1 MPKQRNNKH
10 KKSILELITAVVLSS
25 LLTLLPLFSL
35 VSQKN
40 DVYADGFS
48 NADIILLE
56 AIKNGLKKC
65 IDNGFLKK
73 TEIPNSND
81 LKAEKLYNNTGDV
94 RKENFVALPYRY
106 GTGNTLSDGGV
117 SCKEL
122 FEGFS
127 GGASNSFN
135 TYLQLGGSGAPT
147 ITNGT
152 DPTERK
158 NAFLEALGYS
168 SDESGNKQATCGK
181 LVYSVVKGT
190 ISTTNF
196 TNTIC
201 VSTDAEGNIV
211 SSRGAGK
218 NLNEDDFTDKGGA
231 SNQNL
236 TLKYED
242 GAITLKVDTSKDVG
256 NCTLGPAKVY
266 SSQKIKNGNSRT
278 NAKDLFNNFFD
289 SIPANSLSD
298 AHSEVIG
305 SSNDFDVNGAPAVH
319 GGCVP
324 KTLKKE
330 LKADSVLV
338 RTSESKSSVSAENTS
353 TNSDSSDESGN
364 KQATCGKLVYSVVKG
379 TISTT
384 NFTNTICVST
394 DAEGNIV
401 SSRGAGKNLNEDDFT
416 DKGGASNQ
424 NLTLKYEDGAITLKV
439 DTSKDVG
446 NCTLGPA
453 KVYSSQKIKNGN
465 SRTNA
470 KDLFNNFFDSI
481 PANSLS
487 DAHSE
492 VIGSSNDFDVNGAP
506 AVHGGC
512 VPKTLKKELKAD
524 SVLVRTSESKSSVSA
539 ENTSTNSD
547 LNAAMGKHYKYTGS
561 PDYDKLMKILVPN
574 YSAPDDNT
582 TALASAYNWFYLLN
596 DVFNGIS
603 VDNSIKCNKTQPSNG
618 IYLKYYNRSDDDPEK
633 FEEEYCALDEA
644 ALNQKNTTVIMSDG
658 EAGKVNG
665 ALRSSSG
672 VMIGLLTAR
681 DVLDNLNRLDLP
693 SLCAQDGSF
702 PLCRAN
708 PSECQE
714 DPTKED
720 CRNANNASE
729 TGEDGQNGEQA
740 VCMQNAGA
748 LGWIICP
755 LMYGIRDAANGLFEK
770 AVTPLLRVHES
781 VLTGLNSN
789 SNSPMYQA
797 WSFFRNV
804 ANIMFVIAMLFV
816 IFSQITGFGI
826 DNYGIKKILP
836 KLIVTAIIVNFS
848 YIICGIFVDLSNI
861 FGEGI
866 KNIFESVAGST
877 TATTEK
883 LGENVAALINEVVG
897 MIATVA
903 AAGGAAALGLTAVNA
918 VTSGSL
924 LTIIFPILA
933 FIGSALMAAFFAML
947 MLGLRQALIIIMI
960 VVSPVAFV
968 LYAIPNTN
976 GLFKKWFQLFKTLL
990 MLFPVFCFM
999 VGGGFLVSNIIIK
1012 ADSDI
1017 FMKIIGGLI
1026 SIAPYFAVPSMTKN
1040 AMKGFDGAVA
1050 GLGTLQQKANNAG
1063 TSINKKITNSDAM
1076 KDSMQ
1081 NAQIGKMQRYVDKYS
1096 DKDVSKLASWKKRRL
1111 SNAVGFLNKDG
1122 RKNAAVGAAMREYA
1136 YNNSQENV
1144 DRINAAEINA
1154 LNDTVKSDLMSSYK
1168 SENLS
1173 NLDALKQLKD
1183 AQGYDYS
1190 TGTTEANRDND
1201 NRIRALSSYLASTK
1215 EGQKTLDQYM
1225 SGGYV
1230 KKDAS
1235 GNVIESVSMG
1245 NSSKRAMAVMGRNM
1259 VDNHANLRDK
1269 YQVAFDQFD
1278 NMRGN
1283 QKIEDM
1289 TSAADGKTLDS
1300 GFDAS
1305 LSNVVKRMDLD
1316 DENKLGKQDFEKLY
1330 KEAKIGPT
1338 SLTFK
1343 PGSDQYKKLQGLA
1356 DARIK
1361 QLKSDTTLISGLSD
1375 EEKKF
1380 LSLYSTGNVDAS
1392 TISNVLYMKDAS
1404 GTVTGTI
1411 EQS

>member
-25 LLTLLPLFSL
+25 LLTLSPLFSL

-81 LKAEKLYNNTGDV
+81 LKAKKLYNNTGDV

-147 ITNGT
+147 ITNRT

-190 ISTTNF
+190 ISTANF

-298 AHSEVIG
+298 AHSEVID
-305 SSNDFDVNGAPAVH
+305 STNDFDANGAPAVH

-324 KTLKKE
+324 KTLKE
-330 LKADSVLV
+330 
-338 RTSESKSSVSAENTS
+338 
-353 TNSDSSDESGN
+353 
-364 KQATCGKLVYSVVKG
+364 
-379 TISTT
+379 
-384 NFTNTICVST
+384 
-394 DAEGNIV
+394 
-401 SSRGAGKNLNEDDFT
+401 
-416 DKGGASNQ
+416 
-424 NLTLKYEDGAITLKV
+424 
-439 DTSKDVG
+439 
-446 NCTLGPA
+446 
-453 KVYSSQKIKNGN
+453 
-465 SRTNA
+465 
-470 KDLFNNFFDSI
+470 
-481 PANSLS
+481 
-487 DAHSE
+487 
-492 VIGSSNDFDVNGAP
+492 
-506 AVHGGC
+506 
-512 VPKTLKKELKAD
+512 ELKAD

-729 TGEDGQNGEQA
+729 TEEDGQNGEQA
-740 VCMQNAGA
+740 ACMQNAGA

-755 LMYGIRDAANGLFEK
+755 LMYGIRDAANGIFQN
-770 AVTPLLRVHES
+770 AVSPLLRVHES
-781 VLTGLNSN
+781 ILTGLSSS

-861 FGEGI
+861 IGEGI
-866 KNIFESVAGST
+866 KNILESVAGST
-877 TATTEK
+877 TTATEK
-883 LGENVAALINEVVG
+883 LGDNVVG
-897 MIATVA
+897 VINTLIGALAAVGA
-903 AAGGAAALGLTAVNA
+903 AAGGLTIAGAAISNA
-918 VTSGSL
+918 VVSGSL
-924 LTIIFPILA
+924 LTVIFPILA
-933 FIGSALMAAFFAML
+933 FVGSALMAGFFAML

-960 VVSPVAFV
+960 VISPVAFV

-1012 ADSDI
+1012 GSKDF
-1017 FMKIIGGLI
+1017 FMTIIGGLI

-1040 AMKGFDGAVA
+1040 AMKGFDGAIA

-1081 NAQIGKMQRYVDKYS
+1081 NAQIGKMQRYVDKYRGT
-1096 DKDVSKLASWKKRRL
+1096 DVSKLQPWQKRRL
-1111 SNAVGFLNKDG
+1111 SSAVGFLNKDG
-1122 RKNAAVGAAMREYA
+1122 RKTAAIGAAMKEYD

-1144 DRINAAEINA
+1144 DRINTAEMNA

-1168 SENLS
+1168 SGNLS
-1173 NLDALKQLKD
+1173 TDEAISQLNV

-1190 TGTTEANRDND
+1190 TGTAEANRDND

-1215 EGQKTLDQYM
+1215 DGQKALDEFM
-1225 SGGYV
+1225 STGRYNG
-1230 KKDAS
+1230 KTMS
-1235 GNVIESVSMG
+1235 TIMG
-1245 NSSKRAMAVMGRNM
+1245 NSSKRAKAVMGRNM
-1259 VDNHANLRDK
+1259 IDNHANLRDK
-1269 YQVAFDQFD
+1269 YQVAFDQFE
-1278 NMRGN
+1278 NMRGSGE
-1283 QKIEDM
+1283 IESM
-1289 TSAADGKTLDS
+1289 TDATNGQAAPGQALNSEFKD
-1300 GFDAS
+1300 S
-1305 LSNVVKRMDLD
+1305 LSNVAGRMDLD
-1316 DENKLGKQDFEKLY
+1316 DENKLGKQDFRKFYNEKNGVSS
-1330 KEAKIGPT
+1330 AVFGT
-1338 SLTFK
+1338 SDTEF
-1343 PGSDQYKKLQGLA
+1343 KKLQGLA

-1380 LSLYSTGNVDAS
+1380 LSLYSTGGVDAS
-1392 TISNVLYMKDAS
+1392 TISNVLYMKDAG

>member
-25 LLTLLPLFSL
+25 LLTLSPLFSL

-190 ISTTNF
+190 ISTANF

-298 AHSEVIG
+298 AHSKVIG
-305 SSNDFDVNGAPAVH
+305 SSNDFYVNGAPAVH

-324 KTLKKE
+324 KTLKEE
-330 LKADSVLV
+330 L
-338 RTSESKSSVSAENTS
+338 E
-353 TNSDSSDESGN
+353 
-364 KQATCGKLVYSVVKG
+364 
-379 TISTT
+379 
-384 NFTNTICVST
+384 
-394 DAEGNIV
+394 
-401 SSRGAGKNLNEDDFT
+401 
-416 DKGGASNQ
+416 
-424 NLTLKYEDGAITLKV
+424 
-439 DTSKDVG
+439 
-446 NCTLGPA
+446 
-453 KVYSSQKIKNGN
+453 
-465 SRTNA
+465 
-470 KDLFNNFFDSI
+470 
-481 PANSLS
+481 
-487 DAHSE
+487 
-492 VIGSSNDFDVNGAP
+492 
-506 AVHGGC
+506 
-512 VPKTLKKELKAD
+512 AD

-740 VCMQNAGA
+740 ACMQNAGA

-755 LMYGIRDAANGLFEK
+755 LMYGVRDAANGIFQN
-770 AVTPLLRVHES
+770 AVSPLLRVHES
-781 VLTGLNSN
+781 ILTGLSSS

-861 FGEGI
+861 IGEGI
-866 KNIFESVAGST
+866 KNILESVAGST
-877 TATTEK
+877 TTATEK
-883 LGENVAALINEVVG
+883 LGDNVVG
-897 MIATVA
+897 VINTLIGALAAVGA
-903 AAGGAAALGLTAVNA
+903 AAGGLTIAGAAISNA
-918 VTSGSL
+918 VVSGSL
-924 LTIIFPILA
+924 LTVIFPILA
-933 FIGSALMAAFFAML
+933 FVGSALMAGFFAML

-960 VVSPVAFV
+960 VISPVAFV

-1012 ADSDI
+1012 GSKDF
-1017 FMKIIGGLI
+1017 FMTIIGGLI

-1040 AMKGFDGAVA
+1040 AMKGFDGTVA
-1050 GLGTLQQKANNAG
+1050 GLGALQQKANNAG
-1063 TSINKKITNSDAM
+1063 TSINKKITNSDTM

-1081 NAQIGKMQRYVDKYS
+1081 NAQIGKMQRYVYKY
-1096 DKDVSKLASWKKRRL
+1096 KGTDVSKLQPWQKRRL

-1122 RKNAAVGAAMREYA
+1122 RKNAAIGAAMKEYE
-1136 YNNSQENV
+1136 YNA
-1144 DRINAAEINA
+1144 DPRNAANINRSTMRS
-1154 LNDTVKSDLMSSYK
+1154 LNDTIQNDMMSEFKSDNMSVD
-1168 SENLS
+1168 
-1173 NLDALKQLKD
+1173 DALRALNH
-1183 AQGYDYS
+1183 AQEYEYDK
-1190 TGTTEANRDND
+1190 GTAEDNRAND
-1201 NRIRALSSYLASTK
+1201 NRVSALTSYLASTK
-1215 EGQKTLDQYM
+1215 EGQKAFDK
-1225 SGGYV
+1225 YV
-1230 KKDAS
+1230 KGKYVDGTGHALQP
-1235 GNVIESVSMG
+1235 GK
-1245 NSSKRAMAVMGRNM
+1245 SSDRAMAVIQQTMQ
-1259 VDNHANLRDK
+1259 DKHSDLRDK
-1269 YQVAFDQFD
+1269 YHTTFEQLDTKRATQDIESMMGPTQDANRLSSGMPTTTRKVARELDFDD
-1278 NMRGN
+1278 YSKM
-1283 QKIEDM
+1283 
-1289 TSAADGKTLDS
+1289 
-1300 GFDAS
+1300 
-1305 LSNVVKRMDLD
+1305 
-1316 DENKLGKQDFEKLY
+1316 GKQDFEQFYEEVKGANGAPSTY
-1330 KEAKIGPT
+1330 NAQYAA
-1338 SLTFK
+1338 
-1343 PGSDQYKKLQGLA
+1343 GSDEYNHLNELA
-1356 DARIK
+1356 NSRIK
-1361 QLKSDTTLISGLSD
+1361 QLKSDPSLISTLSD
-1375 EEKKF
+1375 QEKRF
-1380 LSLYSTGNVDAS
+1380 ISAYSTGNVDVN
-1392 TISNVLYMKDAS
+1392 TISNVLYMKDAN

-1411 EQS
+1411 EQA

>member
-25 LLTLLPLFSL
+25 LLTLSPLFSL

-117 SCKEL
+117 SCREL

-135 TYLQLGGSGAPT
+135 TYLQLGGSVAP
-147 ITNGT
+147 TNGT
-152 DPTERK
+152 DPVERK
-158 NAFLEALGYS
+158 NAFLEALGFS
-168 SDESGNKQATCGK
+168 STGGGSDQMTCGK
-181 LVYSVVKGT
+181 LVYSVVKG
-190 ISTTNF
+190 STSTSNS

-201 VSTDAEGNIV
+201 VSTDAQGIIA
-211 SSRGAGK
+211 SARGAGK
-218 NLNEDDFTDKGGA
+218 NLNQNDFVIKNDG

-236 TLKYED
+236 KLAYVD
-242 GAITLKVDTSKDVG
+242 GAITLMVDTSNDIG
-256 NCTLGPAKVY
+256 SCGLAPAKIY
-266 SSQKIKNGNSRT
+266 SSVKINDGNSRI
-278 NAKDLFNNFFD
+278 NAKELFNTFFD
-289 SIPANSLSD
+289 NIPVNSLNS
-298 AHSEVIG
+298 AQSNVIG
-305 SSNDFDVNGAPAVH
+305 SSNDLDVNAAPSAH
-319 GGCVP
+319 GGCIP
-324 KTLKKE
+324 KTLKEE
-330 LKADSVLV
+330 LNADSVLV
-338 RTSESKSSVSAENTS
+338 RASESKNT
-353 TNSDSSDESGN
+353 
-364 KQATCGKLVYSVVKG
+364 
-379 TISTT
+379 
-384 NFTNTICVST
+384 VST
-394 DAEGNIV
+394 
-401 SSRGAGKNLNEDDFT
+401 
-416 DKGGASNQ
+416 
-424 NLTLKYEDGAITLKV
+424 
-439 DTSKDVG
+439 
-446 NCTLGPA
+446 
-453 KVYSSQKIKNGN
+453 
-465 SRTNA
+465 
-470 KDLFNNFFDSI
+470 
-481 PANSLS
+481 
-487 DAHSE
+487 
-492 VIGSSNDFDVNGAP
+492 
-506 AVHGGC
+506 
-512 VPKTLKKELKAD
+512 
-524 SVLVRTSESKSSVSA
+524 

-547 LNAAMGKHYKYTGS
+547 LSAAMGKNYKYTGS

-729 TGEDGQNGEQA
+729 TEEDGQNGEQA
-740 VCMQNAGA
+740 ACMQNAGA

-755 LMYGIRDAANGLFEK
+755 LMYGVRDAANGIFHN
-770 AVTPLLRVHES
+770 AVLPLLRVHES
-781 VLTGLNSN
+781 ILTGLSSS

-861 FGEGI
+861 IGEGI
-866 KNIFESVAGST
+866 KNILESVAGST
-877 TATTEK
+877 TTATEK
-883 LGENVAALINEVVG
+883 LGDNVVG
-897 MIATVA
+897 VINTLIGALAAVGG
-903 AAGGAAALGLTAVNA
+903 AAGGLTIAEAAISKAV
-918 VTSGSL
+918 VSGSL
-924 LTIIFPILA
+924 LTVIFPILA
-933 FIGSALMAAFFAML
+933 FVGSALMAGFFAML

-960 VVSPVAFV
+960 VISPVAFV

-1012 ADSDI
+1012 GSKDF
-1017 FMKIIGGLI
+1017 FMTIIGGLI

-1040 AMKGFDGAVA
+1040 AMKGFDGAIA

-1081 NAQIGKMQRYVDKYS
+1081 NAQIGKMQRYVDKYRGT
-1096 DKDVSKLASWKKRRL
+1096 DVSKLQPWQKRRL
-1111 SNAVGFLNKDG
+1111 SSAVGFLNKDG
-1122 RKNAAVGAAMREYA
+1122 RKTAAIGAAMKEYD

-1144 DRINAAEINA
+1144 DRINTAEMNA

-1168 SENLS
+1168 SGNLS
-1173 NLDALKQLKD
+1173 TDEAISQLNV

-1190 TGTTEANRDND
+1190 TGTAEANRDND

-1215 EGQKTLDQYM
+1215 DGQKALDEFM
-1225 SGGYV
+1225 STGRYNG
-1230 KKDAS
+1230 KTMS
-1235 GNVIESVSMG
+1235 TIMG
-1245 NSSKRAMAVMGRNM
+1245 NSSKRAKAVMGRNM
-1259 VDNHANLRDK
+1259 IDNHANLRDK
-1269 YQVAFDQFD
+1269 YQVAFDQFE
-1278 NMRGN
+1278 NMRGSGE
-1283 QKIEDM
+1283 IESM
-1289 TSAADGKTLDS
+1289 TDATNGQAAPGQALNSEFKD
-1300 GFDAS
+1300 S
-1305 LSNVVKRMDLD
+1305 LSNVAGRMDLD
-1316 DENKLGKQDFEKLY
+1316 DENKLGKQDFRKFYNEKNGVSS
-1330 KEAKIGPT
+1330 AVFGT
-1338 SLTFK
+1338 SDTEF
-1343 PGSDQYKKLQGLA
+1343 KKLQGLA

-1380 LSLYSTGNVDAS
+1380 LSLYSTGGVDAS
-1392 TISNVLYMKDAS
+1392 TISNVLYMKDAG

>member
-25 LLTLLPLFSL
+25 LLTLSPLFSL

-190 ISTTNF
+190 IST
-196 TNTIC
+196 
-201 VSTDAEGNIV
+201 A
-211 SSRGAGK
+211 
-218 NLNEDDFTDKGGA
+218 
-231 SNQNL
+231 
-236 TLKYED
+236 
-242 GAITLKVDTSKDVG
+242 
-256 NCTLGPAKVY
+256 
-266 SSQKIKNGNSRT
+266 
-278 NAKDLFNNFFD
+278 
-289 SIPANSLSD
+289 
-298 AHSEVIG
+298 
-305 SSNDFDVNGAPAVH
+305 
-319 GGCVP
+319 
-324 KTLKKE
+324 
-330 LKADSVLV
+330 
-338 RTSESKSSVSAENTS
+338 
-353 TNSDSSDESGN
+353 
-364 KQATCGKLVYSVVKG
+364 
-379 TISTT
+379 

-574 YSAPDDNT
+574 YSAPDEST
-582 TALASAYNWFYLLN
+582 TKLAKAYNWFYLL
-596 DVFNGIS
+596 DEVFKGIS
-603 VDNSIKCNKTQPSNG
+603 IDESIKCSTTQPSNG
-618 IYLKYYNRSDDDPEK
+618 IFLKYYNRSDDDPEK

-644 ALNQKNTTVIMSDG
+644 ALNQKSSTVIMSDS
-658 EAGKVNG
+658 EAGNAYG
-665 ALRSSSG
+665 ALNTGSG
-672 VMIGLLTAR
+672 VDIGLLTSR
-681 DVLDNLNRLDLP
+681 TVLNNLNSLVLP
-693 SLCAQDGSF
+693 DLCAQDGSF

-740 VCMQNAGA
+740 ACMQNAGA

-755 LMYGIRDAANGLFEK
+755 LMYGVRDAANGIFQN
-770 AVTPLLRVHES
+770 AVSPLLRVHES
-781 VLTGLNSN
+781 ILTGLSSS

-861 FGEGI
+861 IGEGI
-866 KNIFESVAGST
+866 KNILESVAGST
-877 TATTEK
+877 TTATEK
-883 LGENVAALINEVVG
+883 LGDNVVG
-897 MIATVA
+897 VINTLIGALAAVGA
-903 AAGGAAALGLTAVNA
+903 AAGGLTIAGAAISNA
-918 VTSGSL
+918 VVSGSL
-924 LTIIFPILA
+924 LTVIFPILA
-933 FIGSALMAAFFAML
+933 FVGSALMAGFFAML

-960 VVSPVAFV
+960 VISPVAFV

-1012 ADSDI
+1012 GSKDF
-1017 FMKIIGGLI
+1017 FMTIIGGLI

-1040 AMKGFDGAVA
+1040 AMKGFDGAIA

-1081 NAQIGKMQRYVDKYS
+1081 NAQIGKMQRYVDKYRGT
-1096 DKDVSKLASWKKRRL
+1096 DVSKLQSWQKRRL
-1111 SNAVGFLNKDG
+1111 SSAVGFLNKDG
-1122 RKNAAVGAAMREYA
+1122 RKTAAIGAAMKEYD

-1144 DRINAAEINA
+1144 DRINTAEMNA

-1168 SENLS
+1168 SGNLS
-1173 NLDALKQLKD
+1173 TDEAISQLNV

-1190 TGTTEANRDND
+1190 TGTAEANRDND

-1215 EGQKTLDQYM
+1215 DGQKALDEFM
-1225 SGGYV
+1225 STGRYNG
-1230 KKDAS
+1230 KTMS
-1235 GNVIESVSMG
+1235 TIMG
-1245 NSSKRAMAVMGRNM
+1245 NSSKRAKAVMGRNM
-1259 VDNHANLRDK
+1259 IDNHANLRDK
-1269 YQVAFDQFD
+1269 YQVAFDQFE
-1278 NMRGN
+1278 NMRGSGE
-1283 QKIEDM
+1283 IESM
-1289 TSAADGKTLDS
+1289 TDATNGQAAPGQALNSEFKD
-1300 GFDAS
+1300 S
-1305 LSNVVKRMDLD
+1305 LSNVAGRMDLD
-1316 DENKLGKQDFEKLY
+1316 DENKLGKQDFRKFYNEKNGVSS
-1330 KEAKIGPT
+1330 AVFGT
-1338 SLTFK
+1338 SDTEF
-1343 PGSDQYKKLQGLA
+1343 KKLQGLA

-1380 LSLYSTGNVDAS
+1380 LSLYSTGGVDAS
-1392 TISNVLYMKDAS
+1392 TISNVLYMKDAG

>member
-25 LLTLLPLFSL
+25 LLTLSPLFSL

-190 ISTTNF
+190 ISTANF

-305 SSNDFDVNGAPAVH
+305 S
-319 GGCVP
+319 
-324 KTLKKE
+324 T
-330 LKADSVLV
+330 
-338 RTSESKSSVSAENTS
+338 
-353 TNSDSSDESGN
+353 
-364 KQATCGKLVYSVVKG
+364 
-379 TISTT
+379 
-384 NFTNTICVST
+384 
-394 DAEGNIV
+394 
-401 SSRGAGKNLNEDDFT
+401 
-416 DKGGASNQ
+416 
-424 NLTLKYEDGAITLKV
+424 
-439 DTSKDVG
+439 
-446 NCTLGPA
+446 
-453 KVYSSQKIKNGN
+453 
-465 SRTNA
+465 
-470 KDLFNNFFDSI
+470 
-481 PANSLS
+481 
-487 DAHSE
+487 
-492 VIGSSNDFDVNGAP
+492 NDFDVNGAP

-618 IYLKYYNRSDDDPEK
+618 IFLKYYNRSDDDPEK

-672 VMIGLLTAR
+672 VTIGLLTAR
-681 DVLDNLNRLDLP
+681 DALDNLNRLDLS

-740 VCMQNAGA
+740 ACMQNAGA

-755 LMYGIRDAANGLFEK
+755 LMYGVRDAANGIFQN
-770 AVTPLLRVHES
+770 AVSPLLRVHES
-781 VLTGLNSN
+781 ILTGLSSS

-861 FGEGI
+861 IGEGI
-866 KNIFESVAGST
+866 KNILESVAGST
-877 TATTEK
+877 TTATEK
-883 LGENVAALINEVVG
+883 LGDNVVG
-897 MIATVA
+897 VINTLIGALAAVGA
-903 AAGGAAALGLTAVNA
+903 AAGGLTIAGAAISNA
-918 VTSGSL
+918 VVSGSL
-924 LTIIFPILA
+924 LTVIFPILA
-933 FIGSALMAAFFAML
+933 FVGSALMAGFFAML

-960 VVSPVAFV
+960 VISPVAFV

-1012 ADSDI
+1012 GSNDF
-1017 FMKIIGGLI
+1017 FMTIIGGLI

-1050 GLGTLQQKANNAG
+1050 SLGTLQQKANNAG

-1081 NAQIGKMQRYVDKYS
+1081 NAQIGKMQRYVDKY
-1096 DKDVSKLASWKKRRL
+1096 KGTDVSKLQPWQKRRL

-1122 RKNAAVGAAMREYA
+1122 RKNAAIGAAMREYA

-1144 DRINAAEINA
+1144 DRINAAEMNA

-1168 SENLS
+1168 SGNLS
-1173 NLDALKQLKD
+1173 TDEAISQLNV

-1190 TGTTEANRDND
+1190 TGTAEANRDND
-1201 NRIRALSSYLASTK
+1201 SRIRALSSYLASTK
-1215 EGQKTLDQYM
+1215 DGQKALDEFM
-1225 SGGYV
+1225 STGRYNGTTM
-1230 KKDAS
+1230 S
-1235 GNVIESVSMG
+1235 TIMG
-1245 NSSKRAMAVMGRNM
+1245 NSSKRAKAVMGRNM
-1259 VDNHANLRDK
+1259 IDNHANLRDK
-1269 YQVAFDQFD
+1269 YQVAFDQFE
-1278 NMRGN
+1278 NMRGSGE
-1283 QKIEDM
+1283 IESM
-1289 TSAADGKTLDS
+1289 TDVTNGQAVPGQALNSEFKD
-1300 GFDAS
+1300 S
-1305 LSNVVKRMDLD
+1305 LSNVAGRMDLD
-1316 DENKLGKQDFEKLY
+1316 DENKLGKQDFKKFYNEVKN
-1330 KEAKIGPT
+1330 GPT
-1338 SLTFK
+1338 SLTFQ
-1343 PGSDQYKKLQGLA
+1343 PGTDQYKKLQGLA

>member
-25 LLTLLPLFSL
+25 LLTLSPLFSL

-190 ISTTNF
+190 ISTANF

-305 SSNDFDVNGAPAVH
+305 S
-319 GGCVP
+319 
-324 KTLKKE
+324 T
-330 LKADSVLV
+330 
-338 RTSESKSSVSAENTS
+338 
-353 TNSDSSDESGN
+353 
-364 KQATCGKLVYSVVKG
+364 
-379 TISTT
+379 
-384 NFTNTICVST
+384 
-394 DAEGNIV
+394 
-401 SSRGAGKNLNEDDFT
+401 
-416 DKGGASNQ
+416 
-424 NLTLKYEDGAITLKV
+424 
-439 DTSKDVG
+439 
-446 NCTLGPA
+446 
-453 KVYSSQKIKNGN
+453 
-465 SRTNA
+465 
-470 KDLFNNFFDSI
+470 
-481 PANSLS
+481 
-487 DAHSE
+487 
-492 VIGSSNDFDVNGAP
+492 NDFDVNGAP

-729 TGEDGQNGEQA
+729 TEEDGQNGEQA
-740 VCMQNAGA
+740 ACMQNAGA

-755 LMYGIRDAANGLFEK
+755 LMYGVRDAANGIFQN
-770 AVTPLLRVHES
+770 AVSPLLRVHES
-781 VLTGLNSN
+781 ILTGLSSS

-861 FGEGI
+861 IGEGI
-866 KNIFESVAGST
+866 KNILESVAGST
-877 TATTEK
+877 TTATEK
-883 LGENVAALINEVVG
+883 LGDNVVG
-897 MIATVA
+897 VINTLIGALAAVGA
-903 AAGGAAALGLTAVNA
+903 AAGGLTIAGAAISNA
-918 VTSGSL
+918 VVSGSL
-924 LTIIFPILA
+924 LTVIFPILA
-933 FIGSALMAAFFAML
+933 FVGSALMAGFFAML

-960 VVSPVAFV
+960 VISPVAFV

-1012 ADSDI
+1012 GSKDF
-1017 FMKIIGGLI
+1017 FMTIIGGLI

-1040 AMKGFDGAVA
+1040 AMKGFDGAIA

-1081 NAQIGKMQRYVDKYS
+1081 NAQIGKMQRYVDKYRGT
-1096 DKDVSKLASWKKRRL
+1096 DVSKLQPWQKRRL
-1111 SNAVGFLNKDG
+1111 SSAVGFLNKDG
-1122 RKNAAVGAAMREYA
+1122 RKTAAIGAAMKEYD

-1144 DRINAAEINA
+1144 DRINTAEMNA

-1168 SENLS
+1168 SGNLS
-1173 NLDALKQLKD
+1173 TDEVISQLNV

-1190 TGTTEANRDND
+1190 TGTAEANQDND

-1215 EGQKTLDQYM
+1215 DGQKALDEFM
-1225 SGGYV
+1225 STGRYNG
-1230 KKDAS
+1230 KTMS
-1235 GNVIESVSMG
+1235 TIMG
-1245 NSSKRAMAVMGRNM
+1245 NSSKRAKAVMGRNM
-1259 VDNHANLRDK
+1259 IDNHANLRDK
-1269 YQVAFDQFD
+1269 YQVAFDQFE
-1278 NMRGN
+1278 NMRGSGE
-1283 QKIEDM
+1283 IESM
-1289 TSAADGKTLDS
+1289 TDATNGQAAPGQALNSEFKD
-1300 GFDAS
+1300 S
-1305 LSNVVKRMDLD
+1305 LSNVAGRMDLD
-1316 DENKLGKQDFEKLY
+1316 DENKLGKQDFRKFYNEKNGVSS
-1330 KEAKIGPT
+1330 AVFGT
-1338 SLTFK
+1338 SDTEF
-1343 PGSDQYKKLQGLA
+1343 KKLQGLA

-1380 LSLYSTGNVDAS
+1380 LSLYSTGGVDAS
-1392 TISNVLYMKDAS
+1392 TISNVLYMKDAG

>member
-1 MPKQRNNKH
+1 MQKQRNNKH
-10 KKSILELITAVVLSS
+10 KKSIFGLITAVVLSS
-25 LLTLLPLFSL
+25 LLTLSPLFSL

-190 ISTTNF
+190 ISTANF

-266 SSQKIKNGNSRT
+266 SSQKIKN
-278 NAKDLFNNFFD
+278 D
-289 SIPANSLSD
+289 
-298 AHSEVIG
+298 
-305 SSNDFDVNGAPAVH
+305 
-319 GGCVP
+319 
-324 KTLKKE
+324 
-330 LKADSVLV
+330 
-338 RTSESKSSVSAENTS
+338 
-353 TNSDSSDESGN
+353 
-364 KQATCGKLVYSVVKG
+364 
-379 TISTT
+379 
-384 NFTNTICVST
+384 
-394 DAEGNIV
+394 
-401 SSRGAGKNLNEDDFT
+401 
-416 DKGGASNQ
+416 
-424 NLTLKYEDGAITLKV
+424 
-439 DTSKDVG
+439 
-446 NCTLGPA
+446 
-453 KVYSSQKIKNGN
+453 N

-618 IYLKYYNRSDDDPEK
+618 IFLKYYNRSDDDPEK

-672 VMIGLLTAR
+672 VTIGLLTSR
-681 DVLDNLNRLDLP
+681 DALDNLNRLDLA

-740 VCMQNAGA
+740 ACMQNAGA

-755 LMYGIRDAANGLFEK
+755 LMYGVRDAANGIFQN
-770 AVTPLLRVHES
+770 AVSPLLRVHES
-781 VLTGLNSN
+781 ILTGLSSS

-848 YIICGIFVDLSNI
+848 YIICGIFVDLTNI
-861 FGEGI
+861 IGEGI
-866 KNIFESVAGST
+866 KNILESVAGST
-877 TATTEK
+877 TTATEK
-883 LGENVAALINEVVG
+883 LGDNVVG
-897 MIATVA
+897 VINTLIGALAAVGA
-903 AAGGAAALGLTAVNA
+903 AAGGLTIAGAAISNA
-918 VTSGSL
+918 VVSGSL
-924 LTIIFPILA
+924 LTVIFPILA
-933 FIGSALMAAFFAML
+933 FVGSALMAGFFAML

-960 VVSPVAFV
+960 VISPVAFV

-1012 ADSDI
+1012 GSNDF
-1017 FMKIIGGLI
+1017 FMTIIGGLI

-1050 GLGTLQQKANNAG
+1050 SLGTLQQKANNAG

-1081 NAQIGKMQRYVDKYS
+1081 NAQIGKMQRYVDKY
-1096 DKDVSKLASWKKRRL
+1096 KGTDVSKLQPWQKRRL

-1122 RKNAAVGAAMREYA
+1122 RKNAAIGAAMREYA

-1144 DRINAAEINA
+1144 DRINAAEMNA

-1168 SENLS
+1168 SGNLS
-1173 NLDALKQLKD
+1173 TDEAISQLNV

-1190 TGTTEANRDND
+1190 TGTAEANRDND
-1201 NRIRALSSYLASTK
+1201 SRIRALSSYLASTK
-1215 EGQKTLDQYM
+1215 DGQKALDEFM
-1225 SGGYV
+1225 STGRYNGTTM
-1230 KKDAS
+1230 S
-1235 GNVIESVSMG
+1235 TIMG
-1245 NSSKRAMAVMGRNM
+1245 NSSKRAKAVMGRNM
-1259 VDNHANLRDK
+1259 IDNHANLRDK
-1269 YQVAFDQFD
+1269 YQVAFDQFE
-1278 NMRGN
+1278 NMRGSGE
-1283 QKIEDM
+1283 IESM
-1289 TSAADGKTLDS
+1289 TDVTNGQAVPGQALNSEFKD
-1300 GFDAS
+1300 S
-1305 LSNVVKRMDLD
+1305 LSNVAGRMDLD
-1316 DENKLGKQDFEKLY
+1316 DENKLGKQDFKKFYNEVKN
-1330 KEAKIGPT
+1330 GPT
-1338 SLTFK
+1338 SLTFQ
-1343 PGSDQYKKLQGLA
+1343 PGTDQYRKLQGLA

-1411 EQS
+1411 EQQ

>member
-25 LLTLLPLFSL
+25 LLTLSPLFSL

-65 IDNGFLKK
+65 IDNSFLKK

-81 LKAEKLYNNTGDV
+81 LKAKKLYNNTGDV

-190 ISTTNF
+190 ISTANF

-305 SSNDFDVNGAPAVH
+305 S
-319 GGCVP
+319 
-324 KTLKKE
+324 T
-330 LKADSVLV
+330 
-338 RTSESKSSVSAENTS
+338 
-353 TNSDSSDESGN
+353 
-364 KQATCGKLVYSVVKG
+364 
-379 TISTT
+379 
-384 NFTNTICVST
+384 
-394 DAEGNIV
+394 
-401 SSRGAGKNLNEDDFT
+401 
-416 DKGGASNQ
+416 
-424 NLTLKYEDGAITLKV
+424 
-439 DTSKDVG
+439 
-446 NCTLGPA
+446 
-453 KVYSSQKIKNGN
+453 
-465 SRTNA
+465 
-470 KDLFNNFFDSI
+470 
-481 PANSLS
+481 
-487 DAHSE
+487 
-492 VIGSSNDFDVNGAP
+492 NDFDVNGAP

-729 TGEDGQNGEQA
+729 TEEDGQNGEQA
-740 VCMQNAGA
+740 ACMQNAGA

-755 LMYGIRDAANGLFEK
+755 LMYGVRDAANGIFQN
-770 AVTPLLRVHES
+770 AVSPLLRVHES
-781 VLTGLNSN
+781 ILTGLSSS

-861 FGEGI
+861 IGEGI
-866 KNIFESVAGST
+866 KNILESVAGST
-877 TATTEK
+877 TTATEK
-883 LGENVAALINEVVG
+883 LGDNVVG
-897 MIATVA
+897 VINTLIGALAAVGA
-903 AAGGAAALGLTAVNA
+903 AAGGLTIAGAAISNA
-918 VTSGSL
+918 VVSGSL
-924 LTIIFPILA
+924 LTVIFPILA
-933 FIGSALMAAFFAML
+933 FVGSALMAGFFAML

-960 VVSPVAFV
+960 VISPVAFV

-1012 ADSDI
+1012 GSKDF
-1017 FMKIIGGLI
+1017 FMTIIGGLI

-1040 AMKGFDGAVA
+1040 AMKGFDGAIA

-1081 NAQIGKMQRYVDKYS
+1081 NAQIGKMQRYVDKYRGT
-1096 DKDVSKLASWKKRRL
+1096 DVSKLQPWQKRRL
-1111 SNAVGFLNKDG
+1111 SSAVGFLNKDG
-1122 RKNAAVGAAMREYA
+1122 RKTAAIGAAMKEYD

-1144 DRINAAEINA
+1144 DRINTAEMNA

-1168 SENLS
+1168 SGNLS
-1173 NLDALKQLKD
+1173 TDEAISQLNV

-1190 TGTTEANRDND
+1190 TGTAEANRDND

-1215 EGQKTLDQYM
+1215 DGQKALDEFM
-1225 SGGYV
+1225 STGRYNG
-1230 KKDAS
+1230 KTMS
-1235 GNVIESVSMG
+1235 TIMG
-1245 NSSKRAMAVMGRNM
+1245 NSSKRAKAVMGRNM
-1259 VDNHANLRDK
+1259 IDNHANLRDK
-1269 YQVAFDQFD
+1269 YQVAFDQFE
-1278 NMRGN
+1278 NMRGSGE
-1283 QKIEDM
+1283 IESM
-1289 TSAADGKTLDS
+1289 TDATNGQAAPGQALNSEFKD
-1300 GFDAS
+1300 S
-1305 LSNVVKRMDLD
+1305 LSNVAGRMDLD
-1316 DENKLGKQDFEKLY
+1316 DENKLGKQDFRKFYNEKNGVSS
-1330 KEAKIGPT
+1330 AVFGT
-1338 SLTFK
+1338 SDTEF
-1343 PGSDQYKKLQGLA
+1343 KKLQGLA

-1380 LSLYSTGNVDAS
+1380 LSLYSTGGVDAS
-1392 TISNVLYMKDAS
+1392 TISNVLYMKDAG

>member
-25 LLTLLPLFSL
+25 LLTLSPLFSL

-190 ISTTNF
+190 ISTANF

-305 SSNDFDVNGAPAVH
+305 S
-319 GGCVP
+319 
-324 KTLKKE
+324 T
-330 LKADSVLV
+330 
-338 RTSESKSSVSAENTS
+338 
-353 TNSDSSDESGN
+353 
-364 KQATCGKLVYSVVKG
+364 
-379 TISTT
+379 
-384 NFTNTICVST
+384 
-394 DAEGNIV
+394 
-401 SSRGAGKNLNEDDFT
+401 
-416 DKGGASNQ
+416 
-424 NLTLKYEDGAITLKV
+424 
-439 DTSKDVG
+439 
-446 NCTLGPA
+446 
-453 KVYSSQKIKNGN
+453 
-465 SRTNA
+465 
-470 KDLFNNFFDSI
+470 
-481 PANSLS
+481 
-487 DAHSE
+487 
-492 VIGSSNDFDVNGAP
+492 NDFDVNGAP

-729 TGEDGQNGEQA
+729 TEEDGQNGEQA
-740 VCMQNAGA
+740 ACMQNAGA

-755 LMYGIRDAANGLFEK
+755 LMYGVRDAANGIFQN
-770 AVTPLLRVHES
+770 AVSPLLRVHES
-781 VLTGLNSN
+781 ILTGLSSS

-861 FGEGI
+861 IGEGI
-866 KNIFESVAGST
+866 KNILESVAGST
-877 TATTEK
+877 TTATEK
-883 LGENVAALINEVVG
+883 LGDNVVG
-897 MIATVA
+897 VINTLIGALATVGA
-903 AAGGAAALGLTAVNA
+903 AAGGLTIAGAAISNA
-918 VTSGSL
+918 VVSGSL
-924 LTIIFPILA
+924 LTVIFPILA
-933 FIGSALMAAFFAML
+933 FVGSALMAGFFAML

-960 VVSPVAFV
+960 VISPVAFV

-1012 ADSDI
+1012 GSKDF
-1017 FMKIIGGLI
+1017 FMTIIGGLI

-1050 GLGTLQQKANNAG
+1050 SLGTLQQKANNAG
-1063 TSINKKITNSDAM
+1063 TSINKKITNSDTM

-1081 NAQIGKMQRYVDKYS
+1081 NAQIGKMQRYVDKY
-1096 DKDVSKLASWKKRRL
+1096 KGTDVSKLQPWQKRRL
-1111 SNAVGFLNKDG
+1111 SSAVGFLNKDG
-1122 RKNAAVGAAMREYA
+1122 RKTAAIGAAMKEYEYNADPRNAANINRSTMRSLNDTIQNDMMSEFKSNNMGITEALMELNRAQEYA
-1136 YNNSQENV
+1136 Y
-1144 DRINAAEINA
+1144 DKGTAE
-1154 LNDTVKSDLMSSYK
+1154 D
-1168 SENLS
+1168 
-1173 NLDALKQLKD
+1173 
-1183 AQGYDYS
+1183 
-1190 TGTTEANRDND
+1190 NRAND
-1201 NRIRALSSYLASTK
+1201 NRVSALTSYLASTK
-1215 EGQKTLDQYM
+1215 EGQKAFDN
-1225 SGGYV
+1225 YV
-1230 KKDAS
+1230 KGKYKYKDEN
-1235 GNVIESVSMG
+1235 GNVQDLKPG
-1245 NSSKRAMAVMGRNM
+1245 KSSDRAMAVIRQTMQ
-1259 VDNHANLRDK
+1259 DKHSDLRDK
-1269 YQVAFDQFD
+1269 YHTTFEQLDTKRATQDIESMTGPTQDANTLNSGMDETRDKVAKELEFDD
-1278 NMRGN
+1278 YSKM
-1283 QKIEDM
+1283 
-1289 TSAADGKTLDS
+1289 
-1300 GFDAS
+1300 
-1305 LSNVVKRMDLD
+1305 
-1316 DENKLGKQDFEKLY
+1316 GKQDFEQFYDEVKGANGAPSTY
-1330 KEAKIGPT
+1330 NAQYPA
-1338 SLTFK
+1338 
-1343 PGSDQYKKLQGLA
+1343 GSDEYKHLNELA
-1356 DARIK
+1356 NSRIK
-1361 QLKSDTTLISGLSD
+1361 QLKSDPSLISTLSD
-1375 EEKKF
+1375 QEKRF
-1380 LSLYSTGNVDAS
+1380 ISAYSTGRVDVN
-1392 TISNVLYMKDAS
+1392 TISNVLYMKDAN

-1411 EQS
+1411 EQ

>member
-25 LLTLLPLFSL
+25 LLTLSPLFSL
-35 VSQKN
+35 VLQKN

-81 LKAEKLYNNTGDV
+81 LKAKKLYNNTGDV

-117 SCKEL
+117 SCEEL

-190 ISTTNF
+190 IST
-196 TNTIC
+196 
-201 VSTDAEGNIV
+201 A
-211 SSRGAGK
+211 
-218 NLNEDDFTDKGGA
+218 
-231 SNQNL
+231 
-236 TLKYED
+236 
-242 GAITLKVDTSKDVG
+242 
-256 NCTLGPAKVY
+256 
-266 SSQKIKNGNSRT
+266 
-278 NAKDLFNNFFD
+278 
-289 SIPANSLSD
+289 
-298 AHSEVIG
+298 
-305 SSNDFDVNGAPAVH
+305 
-319 GGCVP
+319 
-324 KTLKKE
+324 
-330 LKADSVLV
+330 
-338 RTSESKSSVSAENTS
+338 
-353 TNSDSSDESGN
+353 
-364 KQATCGKLVYSVVKG
+364 
-379 TISTT
+379 

-561 PDYDKLMKILVPN
+561 PDYDKLMKVLVPN
-574 YSAPDDNT
+574 YSAPDEST
-582 TALASAYNWFYLLN
+582 TKLAKAYNWFYLLN

-644 ALNQKNTTVIMSDG
+644 ALNQKNTTVIMSDS
-658 EAGKVNG
+658 EAGKAYG
-665 ALRSSSG
+665 ALNTGSG
-672 VMIGLLTAR
+672 VDIGLLASRT
-681 DVLDNLNRLDLP
+681 VLNSLNSLVLP
-693 SLCAQDGSF
+693 DLCAQDGSF

-708 PSECQE
+708 PSECQD

-740 VCMQNAGA
+740 ACMQNAGA

-755 LMYGIRDAANGLFEK
+755 LMYGIRDAANGIFQN
-770 AVTPLLRVHES
+770 AVSPLLRVHES
-781 VLTGLNSN
+781 ILTGLSSS

-861 FGEGI
+861 IGEGI
-866 KNIFESVAGST
+866 KNILESVAGST
-877 TATTEK
+877 TTATEK
-883 LGENVAALINEVVG
+883 LGDNVVG
-897 MIATVA
+897 VINTLIGALAAVGA
-903 AAGGAAALGLTAVNA
+903 AAGGLTIAAAAISNA
-918 VTSGSL
+918 VVSGSL
-924 LTIIFPILA
+924 LTVIFPILA
-933 FIGSALMAAFFAML
+933 FVGSALMAGFFAML

-960 VVSPVAFV
+960 VISPVAFV

-1012 ADSDI
+1012 GSNDF
-1017 FMKIIGGLI
+1017 FMTIIGGLI

-1040 AMKGFDGAVA
+1040 AMKGFDGAIA

-1136 YNNSQENV
+1136 YNNSQDNV
-1144 DRINAAEINA
+1144 DRINAAEMNA
-1154 LNDTVKSDLMSSYK
+1154 LNDTVKSDLISSYK

-1173 NLDALKQLKD
+1173 NVNALEQLKD

-1190 TGTTEANRDND
+1190 AGTVEANRDND

-1215 EGQKTLDQYM
+1215 EGQKALDQYM

-1235 GNVIESVSMG
+1235 GNVTESVSMG

-1259 VDNHANLRDK
+1259 ADNHANLRDK

-1278 NMRGN
+1278 NMRGS

-1289 TSAADGKTLDS
+1289 TSAADGQAVTNQTLSS
-1300 GFDAS
+1300 GLNAS
-1305 LSNVVKRMDLD
+1305 LSNVAGRMDLD
-1316 DENKLGKQDFEKLY
+1316 DLNKLGKQDFKKFY
-1330 KEAKIGPT
+1330 NTSGAPT
-1338 SLTFK
+1338 FGATDSEFT
-1343 PGSDQYKKLQGLA
+1343 KLQGLA

-1361 QLKSDTTLISGLSD
+1361 QLRSDTTLISGLSD

>member
-25 LLTLLPLFSL
+25 LLTLSPLFSL

-65 IDNGFLKK
+65 IDNSFLKK

-190 ISTTNF
+190 ISTANF

-330 LKADSVLV
+330 LKADS
-338 RTSESKSSVSAENTS
+338 
-353 TNSDSSDESGN
+353 
-364 KQATCGKLVYSVVKG
+364 
-379 TISTT
+379 I
-384 NFTNTICVST
+384 
-394 DAEGNIV
+394 
-401 SSRGAGKNLNEDDFT
+401 
-416 DKGGASNQ
+416 
-424 NLTLKYEDGAITLKV
+424 
-439 DTSKDVG
+439 
-446 NCTLGPA
+446 
-453 KVYSSQKIKNGN
+453 
-465 SRTNA
+465 
-470 KDLFNNFFDSI
+470 
-481 PANSLS
+481 
-487 DAHSE
+487 
-492 VIGSSNDFDVNGAP
+492 
-506 AVHGGC
+506 
-512 VPKTLKKELKAD
+512 
-524 SVLVRTSESKSSVSA
+524 LVRTSESKSSVSA

-561 PDYDKLMKILVPN
+561 PEYDKLMKILVPN
-574 YSAPDDNT
+574 YSAPDEST
-582 TALASAYNWFYLLN
+582 TKLAKAYNWFYLL
-596 DVFNGIS
+596 DEVFKGIS
-603 VDNSIKCNKTQPSNG
+603 IDESIKCSTTQPSNG
-618 IYLKYYNRSDDDPEK
+618 IFLKYYNRSDDDPEK

-672 VMIGLLTAR
+672 VTIGLLTAR
-681 DVLDNLNRLDLP
+681 DALDNLNRLDLS

-740 VCMQNAGA
+740 ACMQNAGA

-755 LMYGIRDAANGLFEK
+755 LMYGIRDAANGIFQN
-770 AVTPLLRVHES
+770 AVSPLLRVHES
-781 VLTGLNSN
+781 ILTGLSSS

-861 FGEGI
+861 IGEGI
-866 KNIFESVAGST
+866 KNILESVAGST
-877 TATTEK
+877 TTATEK
-883 LGENVAALINEVVG
+883 LGDNVVG
-897 MIATVA
+897 VINTLIGALVTVGA
-903 AAGGAAALGLTAVNA
+903 AAGGLTIAGAAISNA
-918 VTSGSL
+918 VVSGSL
-924 LTIIFPILA
+924 LTVIFPILA
-933 FIGSALMAAFFAML
+933 FVGSALMAGFFAML

-960 VVSPVAFV
+960 VISPVAFV

-1012 ADSDI
+1012 GSNDF
-1017 FMKIIGGLI
+1017 FMTIIGGLI

-1040 AMKGFDGAVA
+1040 AMKGFDGAIA

-1081 NAQIGKMQRYVDKYS
+1081 NAQIGKMQRYVDKYRGT
-1096 DKDVSKLASWKKRRL
+1096 DVSKLQPWQKRRL
-1111 SNAVGFLNKDG
+1111 SSAVGFLNKDG
-1122 RKNAAVGAAMREYA
+1122 RKTAAIGAAMKEYD

-1144 DRINAAEINA
+1144 DRINTAEMNA

-1168 SENLS
+1168 SGNLS
-1173 NLDALKQLKD
+1173 TDEAISQLNV

-1190 TGTTEANRDND
+1190 TGTAEANRDND

-1215 EGQKTLDQYM
+1215 DGQKALDEFM
-1225 SGGYV
+1225 STGRYNG
-1230 KKDAS
+1230 KTMS
-1235 GNVIESVSMG
+1235 TIMG
-1245 NSSKRAMAVMGRNM
+1245 NSSKRAKAVMGRNM
-1259 VDNHANLRDK
+1259 IDNHANLRDK
-1269 YQVAFDQFD
+1269 YQVAFDQFE
-1278 NMRGN
+1278 NMRGSGE
-1283 QKIEDM
+1283 IESM
-1289 TSAADGKTLDS
+1289 TDATNGQAAPGQALNSEFKD
-1300 GFDAS
+1300 S
-1305 LSNVVKRMDLD
+1305 LSNVAGRMDLD
-1316 DENKLGKQDFEKLY
+1316 DENKLGKQDFRKFYNEKNGVSS
-1330 KEAKIGPT
+1330 AVFGT
-1338 SLTFK
+1338 SDTEF
-1343 PGSDQYKKLQGLA
+1343 KKLQGLA

-1380 LSLYSTGNVDAS
+1380 LSLYSTGGVDAS
-1392 TISNVLYMKDAS
+1392 TISNVLYMKDAG

>member
-1 MPKQRNNKH
+1 MKKEQKMPKQRNNKH

-25 LLTLLPLFSL
+25 LLTLSPLFSL

-147 ITNGT
+147 NGT
-152 DPTERK
+152 DPVERK
-158 NAFLEALGYS
+158 NAFLEALGFS
-168 SDESGNKQATCGK
+168 STGGGSDQMTCGK
-181 LVYSVVKGT
+181 LVYSVVKG
-190 ISTTNF
+190 STSTSNS

-201 VSTDAEGNIV
+201 VSTDAQGIIA
-211 SSRGAGK
+211 SARGAGK
-218 NLNEDDFTDKGGA
+218 NLNQNDFVIKNDG

-236 TLKYED
+236 KLAYVD
-242 GAITLKVDTSKDVG
+242 GAITLMVDTSNDIG
-256 NCTLGPAKVY
+256 SCGLAPAKIY
-266 SSQKIKNGNSRT
+266 SSVKINDGNSRI
-278 NAKDLFNNFFD
+278 NAKELFNTFFD
-289 SIPANSLSD
+289 NIPVNSLNS
-298 AHSEVIG
+298 AQSNVIG
-305 SSNDFDVNGAPAVH
+305 SSNDLDVNAAPSAH
-319 GGCVP
+319 GGCIP

-330 LKADSVLV
+330 LNADSVLV
-338 RTSESKSSVSAENTS
+338 RASESKNT
-353 TNSDSSDESGN
+353 
-364 KQATCGKLVYSVVKG
+364 
-379 TISTT
+379 
-384 NFTNTICVST
+384 VST
-394 DAEGNIV
+394 
-401 SSRGAGKNLNEDDFT
+401 
-416 DKGGASNQ
+416 
-424 NLTLKYEDGAITLKV
+424 
-439 DTSKDVG
+439 
-446 NCTLGPA
+446 
-453 KVYSSQKIKNGN
+453 
-465 SRTNA
+465 
-470 KDLFNNFFDSI
+470 
-481 PANSLS
+481 
-487 DAHSE
+487 
-492 VIGSSNDFDVNGAP
+492 
-506 AVHGGC
+506 
-512 VPKTLKKELKAD
+512 
-524 SVLVRTSESKSSVSA
+524 

-547 LNAAMGKHYKYTGS
+547 LSAAMGKNYKYTGS

-574 YSAPDDNT
+574 YSAPDEST
-582 TALASAYNWFYLLN
+582 TKLAKAYNWFYLL
-596 DVFNGIS
+596 DEVFKGIS
-603 VDNSIKCNKTQPSNG
+603 IDESIKCSTTQPSNG
-618 IYLKYYNRSDDDPEK
+618 IFLKYYNRSDDDPEK

-644 ALNQKNTTVIMSDG
+644 ALNQKSSTVIMSDS
-658 EAGKVNG
+658 EAGNAYG
-665 ALRSSSG
+665 ALNTGSG
-672 VMIGLLTAR
+672 VDIGLLTSR
-681 DVLDNLNRLDLP
+681 TVLNNLNSLVLP
-693 SLCAQDGSF
+693 DLCAQDGSF

-740 VCMQNAGA
+740 ACMQNAGA

-755 LMYGIRDAANGLFEK
+755 LMYGVRDAANGIFQN
-770 AVTPLLRVHES
+770 AVSPLLRVHES
-781 VLTGLNSN
+781 ILTGLSSS

-861 FGEGI
+861 IGEGI
-866 KNIFESVAGST
+866 KNILESVAGST
-877 TATTEK
+877 TTATEK
-883 LGENVAALINEVVG
+883 LGDNVVG
-897 MIATVA
+897 VINTLIGALAAVGA
-903 AAGGAAALGLTAVNA
+903 AAGGLTIAGAAISNA
-918 VTSGSL
+918 VVSGSL
-924 LTIIFPILA
+924 LTVIFPILA
-933 FIGSALMAAFFAML
+933 FVGSALMAGFFAML

-960 VVSPVAFV
+960 VISPVAFV

-1012 ADSDI
+1012 GSKDF
-1017 FMKIIGGLI
+1017 FMTIIGGLI

-1040 AMKGFDGAVA
+1040 AMKGFDGAIA

-1081 NAQIGKMQRYVDKYS
+1081 NAQIGKMQRYVDKYRGT
-1096 DKDVSKLASWKKRRL
+1096 DVSKLQPWQKRRL
-1111 SNAVGFLNKDG
+1111 SSAVGFLNKDG
-1122 RKNAAVGAAMREYA
+1122 RKTAAIGAAMKEYD

-1144 DRINAAEINA
+1144 DRINTAEMNA

-1168 SENLS
+1168 SGNLS
-1173 NLDALKQLKD
+1173 TDEAISQLNV

-1190 TGTTEANRDND
+1190 TGTAEANRDND

-1215 EGQKTLDQYM
+1215 DGQKALDEFM
-1225 SGGYV
+1225 STGRYNG
-1230 KKDAS
+1230 KTMS
-1235 GNVIESVSMG
+1235 TIMG
-1245 NSSKRAMAVMGRNM
+1245 NSSKRAKAVMGRNM
-1259 VDNHANLRDK
+1259 IDNHANLRDK
-1269 YQVAFDQFD
+1269 YQVAFDQFE
-1278 NMRGN
+1278 NMRGSGE
-1283 QKIEDM
+1283 IESM
-1289 TSAADGKTLDS
+1289 TDATNGQAAPGQALNSEFKD
-1300 GFDAS
+1300 S
-1305 LSNVVKRMDLD
+1305 LSNVAGRMDLD
-1316 DENKLGKQDFEKLY
+1316 DENKLGKQDFRKFYNEKNGVSS
-1330 KEAKIGPT
+1330 AVFGT
-1338 SLTFK
+1338 SDTEF
-1343 PGSDQYKKLQGLA
+1343 KKLQGLA

-1380 LSLYSTGNVDAS
+1380 LSLYSTGGVDAS
-1392 TISNVLYMKDAS
+1392 TISNVLYMKDAG

>member
-25 LLTLLPLFSL
+25 LLTLSPLFSL

-190 ISTTNF
+190 IST
-196 TNTIC
+196 
-201 VSTDAEGNIV
+201 A
-211 SSRGAGK
+211 
-218 NLNEDDFTDKGGA
+218 
-231 SNQNL
+231 
-236 TLKYED
+236 
-242 GAITLKVDTSKDVG
+242 
-256 NCTLGPAKVY
+256 
-266 SSQKIKNGNSRT
+266 
-278 NAKDLFNNFFD
+278 
-289 SIPANSLSD
+289 
-298 AHSEVIG
+298 
-305 SSNDFDVNGAPAVH
+305 
-319 GGCVP
+319 
-324 KTLKKE
+324 
-330 LKADSVLV
+330 
-338 RTSESKSSVSAENTS
+338 
-353 TNSDSSDESGN
+353 
-364 KQATCGKLVYSVVKG
+364 
-379 TISTT
+379 

-561 PDYDKLMKILVPN
+561 PDYDKLMKVLVPN
-574 YSAPDDNT
+574 YSAPDEST
-582 TALASAYNWFYLLN
+582 TKLAKAYNWFYLLN

-644 ALNQKNTTVIMSDG
+644 ALNQKNTTVIMSDS
-658 EAGKVNG
+658 EAGKAYG
-665 ALRSSSG
+665 ALNTGSG
-672 VMIGLLTAR
+672 VDIGLLASRT
-681 DVLDNLNRLDLP
+681 VLNSLNSLVLP
-693 SLCAQDGSF
+693 DLCAQDGSF

-708 PSECQE
+708 PSECQD

-740 VCMQNAGA
+740 ACMQNAGA

-755 LMYGIRDAANGLFEK
+755 LMYGIRDAANGIFQN
-770 AVTPLLRVHES
+770 AVSPLLRVHES
-781 VLTGLNSN
+781 ILTGLSSS

-861 FGEGI
+861 IGEGI
-866 KNIFESVAGST
+866 KNILESVAGST
-877 TATTEK
+877 TTATEK
-883 LGENVAALINEVVG
+883 LGDNVVG
-897 MIATVA
+897 VINTLIGALVTVGA
-903 AAGGAAALGLTAVNA
+903 AAGGLTIAGTAISNA
-918 VTSGSL
+918 VVSGSL
-924 LTIIFPILA
+924 LTVIFPILA
-933 FIGSALMAAFFAML
+933 FVGSALMAGFFAML

-960 VVSPVAFV
+960 VISPVAFV

-1012 ADSDI
+1012 GSNDF
-1017 FMKIIGGLI
+1017 FMTIIGGLI

-1040 AMKGFDGAVA
+1040 AMKGFDGAIA

-1081 NAQIGKMQRYVDKYS
+1081 NAQIGKMQRYVDKYRGT
-1096 DKDVSKLASWKKRRL
+1096 DVSKLQPWQKRRL
-1111 SNAVGFLNKDG
+1111 SSAVGFLNKDG
-1122 RKNAAVGAAMREYA
+1122 RKTAAIGAAMKEYD

-1144 DRINAAEINA
+1144 DRINTAEMNA

-1168 SENLS
+1168 SGNLS
-1173 NLDALKQLKD
+1173 TDEAISQLNV

-1190 TGTTEANRDND
+1190 TGTAEANRDND

-1215 EGQKTLDQYM
+1215 DGQKALDEFM
-1225 SGGYV
+1225 STGRYNG
-1230 KKDAS
+1230 KTMS
-1235 GNVIESVSMG
+1235 TIMG
-1245 NSSKRAMAVMGRNM
+1245 NSSKRAKAVMGRNM
-1259 VDNHANLRDK
+1259 IDNHANLRDK
-1269 YQVAFDQFD
+1269 YQVAFDQFE
-1278 NMRGN
+1278 NMRGSGE
-1283 QKIEDM
+1283 IESM
-1289 TSAADGKTLDS
+1289 TDATNGQAAPGQALNSEFKD
-1300 GFDAS
+1300 S
-1305 LSNVVKRMDLD
+1305 LSNVAGRMDLD
-1316 DENKLGKQDFEKLY
+1316 DENKLGKQDFRKFYNEKNGVSS
-1330 KEAKIGPT
+1330 AVFGT
-1338 SLTFK
+1338 SDTEF
-1343 PGSDQYKKLQGLA
+1343 KKLQGLA

-1380 LSLYSTGNVDAS
+1380 LSLYSTGGVDAS
-1392 TISNVLYMKDAS
+1392 TISNVLYMKDAG

>member
-25 LLTLLPLFSL
+25 LLTLSPLFSL

-147 ITNGT
+147 NGT
-152 DPTERK
+152 DPVERK
-158 NAFLEALGYS
+158 NAFLEALGFS
-168 SDESGNKQATCGK
+168 STGGGSDQMTCGK
-181 LVYSVVKGT
+181 LVYSVVKG
-190 ISTTNF
+190 STSTSNS

-201 VSTDAEGNIV
+201 VSTDAQGIIA
-211 SSRGAGK
+211 SARGAGK
-218 NLNEDDFTDKGGA
+218 NLNQNDFVIKNDG

-236 TLKYED
+236 KLAYVD
-242 GAITLKVDTSKDVG
+242 GAITLMVDTSNDIG
-256 NCTLGPAKVY
+256 SCGLAPAKIY
-266 SSQKIKNGNSRT
+266 SSVKINDGNSRI
-278 NAKDLFNNFFD
+278 NAKELFNTFFD
-289 SIPANSLSD
+289 NIPVNSLNSTQ
-298 AHSEVIG
+298 SNVIG
-305 SSNDFDVNGAPAVH
+305 SSNDLDVNAAPSAH
-319 GGCVP
+319 GGCIP

-330 LKADSVLV
+330 LNADSVLV
-338 RTSESKSSVSAENTS
+338 RASESKNT
-353 TNSDSSDESGN
+353 
-364 KQATCGKLVYSVVKG
+364 
-379 TISTT
+379 
-384 NFTNTICVST
+384 VST
-394 DAEGNIV
+394 
-401 SSRGAGKNLNEDDFT
+401 
-416 DKGGASNQ
+416 
-424 NLTLKYEDGAITLKV
+424 
-439 DTSKDVG
+439 
-446 NCTLGPA
+446 
-453 KVYSSQKIKNGN
+453 
-465 SRTNA
+465 
-470 KDLFNNFFDSI
+470 
-481 PANSLS
+481 
-487 DAHSE
+487 
-492 VIGSSNDFDVNGAP
+492 
-506 AVHGGC
+506 
-512 VPKTLKKELKAD
+512 
-524 SVLVRTSESKSSVSA
+524 

-547 LNAAMGKHYKYTGS
+547 LSAAMGKNYKYTGS

-574 YSAPDDNT
+574 YSAPDEST
-582 TALASAYNWFYLLN
+582 TKLAKAYNWFYLL
-596 DVFNGIS
+596 DEVFKGIS
-603 VDNSIKCNKTQPSNG
+603 IDESIKCSTTQPSNG
-618 IYLKYYNRSDDDPEK
+618 IFLKYYNRSDDDPEK

-644 ALNQKNTTVIMSDG
+644 ALNQKSSTVIMSDS
-658 EAGKVNG
+658 EAGNAYG
-665 ALRSSSG
+665 ALNTGSG
-672 VMIGLLTAR
+672 VDIGLLTSR
-681 DVLDNLNRLDLP
+681 TVLNNLNSLVLP
-693 SLCAQDGSF
+693 DLCAQDGSF

-740 VCMQNAGA
+740 ACMQNAGA

-755 LMYGIRDAANGLFEK
+755 LMYGVRDAANGIFQN
-770 AVTPLLRVHES
+770 AVSPLLRVHES
-781 VLTGLNSN
+781 ILTGLSSS

-861 FGEGI
+861 IGEGI
-866 KNIFESVAGST
+866 KNILESVAGST
-877 TATTEK
+877 TTATEK
-883 LGENVAALINEVVG
+883 LGDNVVG
-897 MIATVA
+897 VINTLIGALAAVGA
-903 AAGGAAALGLTAVNA
+903 AAGGLTIAGAAISNA
-918 VTSGSL
+918 VVSGSL
-924 LTIIFPILA
+924 LTVIFPILA
-933 FIGSALMAAFFAML
+933 FVGSALMAGFFAML

-960 VVSPVAFV
+960 VISPVAFV

-1012 ADSDI
+1012 GSKDF
-1017 FMKIIGGLI
+1017 FMTIIGGLI

-1040 AMKGFDGAVA
+1040 AMKGFDGAIA

-1081 NAQIGKMQRYVDKYS
+1081 NAQIGKMQRYVDKYRGT
-1096 DKDVSKLASWKKRRL
+1096 DVSKLQPWQKRRL
-1111 SNAVGFLNKDG
+1111 SSAVGFLNKDG
-1122 RKNAAVGAAMREYA
+1122 RKTAAIGAAMKEYD

-1144 DRINAAEINA
+1144 DRINTAEMNA

-1168 SENLS
+1168 SGNLS
-1173 NLDALKQLKD
+1173 TDEAISQLNV

-1190 TGTTEANRDND
+1190 TGTAEANRDND

-1215 EGQKTLDQYM
+1215 DGQKALDEFM
-1225 SGGYV
+1225 STGRYNG
-1230 KKDAS
+1230 KTMS
-1235 GNVIESVSMG
+1235 TIMG
-1245 NSSKRAMAVMGRNM
+1245 NSSKRAKAVMGRNM
-1259 VDNHANLRDK
+1259 IDNHANLRDK
-1269 YQVAFDQFD
+1269 YQVAFDQFE
-1278 NMRGN
+1278 NMRGSGE
-1283 QKIEDM
+1283 IESM
-1289 TSAADGKTLDS
+1289 TDATNGQAAPGQALNSEFKD
-1300 GFDAS
+1300 S
-1305 LSNVVKRMDLD
+1305 LSNVAGRMDLD
-1316 DENKLGKQDFEKLY
+1316 DENKLGKQDFRKFYNEKNGVSS
-1330 KEAKIGPT
+1330 AVFGT
-1338 SLTFK
+1338 SDTEF
-1343 PGSDQYKKLQGLA
+1343 KKLQGLA

-1380 LSLYSTGNVDAS
+1380 LSLYSTGGVDAS
-1392 TISNVLYMKDAS
+1392 TISNVLYMKDAG